1 MRRSTLLTL
10 LGSPMLVALAVSLPA
25 SAQSAMTE
33 QEARAIGVDA
43 YLYFYPLSR
52 WTSRASRST
61 NVEPGKEIG
70 KGR

>member
-33 QEARAIGVDA
+33 QEARAIAVDA
-43 YLYFYPLSR
+43 YLYFYPLITMDITR
-52 WTSRASRST
+52 KQST
-61 NVEPGKEIG
+61 NIEPGKEFG
-70 KGR
+70 